1 MCDNKSVMIS
11 RIETQIA
18 LMTEYINSIA
28 KLREWCAVGEK
39 PITNAQME
47 EYIMWNDV
55 LGKCGNAKYS
65 MQMAKE
71 RLEESDT

>member
-1 MCDNKSVMIS
+1 MRDNKSVMIS
-11 RIETQIA
+11 RIEAQIA
-18 LMTEYINSIA
+18 IMTEHINRIA
-28 KLREWCAVGEK
+28 ELREWCAVGEK
-39 PITNAQME
+39 PVTNALME